1 MYETPPIYLVIHL
14 LIGVIS
20 YFYPPLFIL
29 FVGYQLLQLVLD
41 IRIFLF
47 SWKIKRGNSIAY
59 TGYKILQGAA
69 GYALTRMR
77 FSEGYA
83 IPRFAL

>member
-14 LIGVIS
+14 LIGAAS
-20 YFYPPLFIL
+20 YFYPSLFLLFI
-29 FVGYQLLQLVLD
+29 GYQLLQLVLD
-41 IRIFLF
+41 IRFFLF
-47 SWKIKRGNSIAY
+47 SWEIKHGNSIAY

-77 FSEGYA
+77 F
-83 IPRFAL
+83 AL